1 MTKMKRTLIFVSAAI
16 LLSGCGNTEFD
27 NELVGQAK
35 KLAQATPIIC
45 PDYKRFDVSLGIM
58 RGGTGSMSNQ
68 DMWLT
73 VTNEGDLSI
82 IKRAVE
88 TGAIVKVKY
97 NTRRLATCS
106 DDHWMTSIEIV
117 Q

>member
-1 MTKMKRTLIFVSAAI
+1 MKRFFALGLTLALA
-16 LLSGCGNTEFD
+16 GCGNTAVE

-35 KLAQATPIIC
+35 KISQNTPLVCLDFKSVDI
-45 PDYKRFDVSLGIM
+45 SLGVM
-58 RGGTGSMSNQ
+58 RGGTGSMSTQ

-73 VTNEGDLSI
+73 ITDESLLPV

-88 TGAIVKVKY
+88 TGALVKVRY
-97 NTRRLATCS
+97 NTRRFAPCS
-106 DDHWMTSIEIV
+106 DDHWLTAIEIV